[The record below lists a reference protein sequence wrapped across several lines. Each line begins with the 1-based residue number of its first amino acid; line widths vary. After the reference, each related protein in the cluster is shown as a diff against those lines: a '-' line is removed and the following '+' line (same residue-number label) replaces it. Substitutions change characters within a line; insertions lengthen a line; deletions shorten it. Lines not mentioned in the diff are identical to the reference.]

1 MSLPELLK
9 MFPFSFIEPRHITRE
24 LSSTCKCWQVQMFG
38 RKTPT
43 AGNFPANLLRNT
55 LLQWLRCHHNLQ
67 SRCGHHHLFPGNSC
81 DLSCI
86 IVNMSMCLCAALYI
100 HLHVPDFICHMNEI
114 QPTELDIILTISV
127 FLHQVPLQDTVEYK
141 PQVSHTW
148 VSSRRKRQH

>member
-1 MSLPELLK
+1 MSLPDRLK
-9 MFPFSFIEPRHITRE
+9 MFPFSLHITRE
-24 LSSTCKCWQVQMFG
+24 LLSTCKCWQVQMFG
-38 RKTPT
+38 WKNPT

-86 IVNMSMCLCAALYI
+86 IVNLSMCLCATLYI

-114 QPTELDIILTISV
+114 QPTEPDIIRTIFV
-127 FLHQVPLQDTVEYK
+127 FLHQVPLQDTVGYK